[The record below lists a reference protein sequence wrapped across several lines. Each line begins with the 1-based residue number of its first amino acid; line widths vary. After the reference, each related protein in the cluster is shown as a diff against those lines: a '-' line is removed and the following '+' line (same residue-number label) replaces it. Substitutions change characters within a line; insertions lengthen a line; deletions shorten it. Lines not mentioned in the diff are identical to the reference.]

1 MDDGLDAWIGH
12 QTAASR
18 ARMRA
23 AISRTDLVHAR
34 VGFGFDVRPEPG
46 SVLACPLSAHYDPD
60 PDYFFHWFR
69 DSAAVMEALRIDAE
83 TSGESAGAR
92 AIFSDF
98 VHFNAGL
105 AGIDGR
111 ATALPQDVDLAFR
124 RYLRPRTEIDAVDGR
139 AVVLEARVEAD
150 GTLDVTRWNRP
161 QWDGPALRVLV
172 LARWWDAADPADRPA
187 MRGLIEADL
196 ALLAGGIAAESF
208 DIWEEEF
215 GHHLYT
221 DLVVAAAL
229 REGASRLGDPALE
242 ARSRAAAEAV
252 EARLPAYRTPDG
264 WLRSRLPG
272 PGISGDKTLDM
283 ATVLGVLHAG
293 RTTGPASLTD
303 PAVHATLTRLEAHFA
318 SAYAINLAGPGA
330 IAPAM
335 GRYPGDVYVSGG
347 AFYFSTFAAAEFHF
361 RLAVAVAE
369 GAAMEVTAANRRFLG
384 ALAGPEIA
392 SRQGDGA
399 YEGDTA
405 AVAAACLRRG
415 EAFLATARAF
425 APADGALAEQ
435 FDRTDGRPAS
445 AKDLAWSHAACL
457 TAVAWRSRARS
468 LSPD

>member
-1 MDDGLDAWIGH
+1 MDDSLDAWIAR

-23 AISRTDLVHAR
+23 AISRTDLIHPR
-34 VGFGFDVRPEPG
+34 RGFGFEVRPKPG

-69 DSAAVMEALRIDAE
+69 DAAAVMEALRVDAE
-83 TSGESAGAR
+83 ATGESAGVR
-92 AIFSDF
+92 ALFSDF
-98 VHFNAGL
+98 VRFNAGL

-111 ATALPQDVDLAFR
+111 ATALPQDVDPAFR
-124 RYLRPRTEIDAVDGR
+124 RYLRPRAEIDAVDGR
-139 AVVLEARVEAD
+139 TAVLEARVEAD

-161 QWDGPALRVLV
+161 QWDGPALRVLTFS
-172 LARWWDAADPADRPA
+172 RWWDTADPSDRPA

-196 ALLAGGIAAESF
+196 TLLAGGFAAESF

-221 DLVVAAAL
+221 DLVIAAAL
-229 REGASRLGDPALE
+229 REGTARLDDKAF
-242 ARSRAAAEAV
+242 AVRCVAAAETV
-252 EARLPAYRTPDG
+252 ETRLPAYRTPDG

-272 PGISGDKTLDM
+272 PGISGEKALDM
-283 ATVLGVLHAG
+283 ATVVAVLHAG
-293 RTTGPASLTD
+293 RTTGPVSLID
-303 PAVHATLTRLEAHFA
+303 PSVLGTLARLEDLFA
-318 SAYAINLAGPGA
+318 ANYAINRAGPGA

-347 AFYFSTFAAAEFHF
+347 AFHFSTFAAAEFHF
-361 RLAVAVAE
+361 RLAVAITE
-369 GAAMEVTAANRRFLG
+369 GATLEVTAANRRFLG
-384 ALAGPEIA
+384 TLPGPEIA
-392 SRQGDGA
+392 TRQGDGA
-399 YEGDTA
+399 YDGDA
-405 AVAAACLRRG
+405 ADLAAACVRRG
-415 EAFLATARAF
+415 EAFLETTRAF

-457 TAVAWRSRARS
+457 TAVAWRTRARS
-468 LSPD
+468 ISPG